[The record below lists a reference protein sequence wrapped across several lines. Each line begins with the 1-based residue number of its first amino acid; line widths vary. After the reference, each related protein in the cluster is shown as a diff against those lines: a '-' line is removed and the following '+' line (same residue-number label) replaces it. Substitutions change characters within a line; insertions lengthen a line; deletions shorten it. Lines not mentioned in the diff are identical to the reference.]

1 MRERREAI
9 GVRREITESV
19 QCVPWS
25 VAGISLKN
33 ALITLLCAGL
43 GTTVHAQTY
52 PTKPVRIIV
61 PFAAGSTIDIFGRLI
76 GPKLYEALGQ
86 PVIVENRPGA
96 GGMIA
101 LDLVAKSAPDGHTLV
116 IATNEIVSDS

>member
-1 MRERREAI
+1 M
-9 GVRREITESV
+9 
-19 QCVPWS
+19 
-25 VAGISLKN
+25 KN
-33 ALITLLCAGL
+33 TLIALLCAGL
-43 GTTVHAQTY
+43 GSVAHAQTY

>member
-1 MRERREAI
+1 MRP
-9 GVRREITESV
+9 SL
-19 QCVPWS
+19 
-25 VAGISLKN
+25 VALLVFGAP
-33 ALITLLCAGL
+33 ALACAQ
-43 GTTVHAQTY
+43 AY